1 VDGSLYKQRSASL
14 VRTPSVSSIPSP
26 SLGSQG
32 SPATPGSSGS
42 SGASP
47 RGGST
52 NPFPRKLME
61 MLRKEDAEVVCWLP
75 CGDAFT
81 VRDPDKFVQD
91 VLPRYFRHTKL
102 TSFQRQLN
110 LYGFRRVTKG
120 PTAGAYR
127 HELFHRDNP
136 EMCLK
141 MKRSKQKSGASPR
154 VGARGRSNSMTSPA
168 SLAEGTPENG
178 PSTYFLE
185 PTALRLNQ
193 GRGVM
198 TAINHVNTNASI
210 SQGQTHQAQFRTMSS
225 QIQQQQ
231 ITHPATGLSVLMSNN
246 HSTLSSTPSFLPFSQ
261 PQITPEQ
268 RKIMQQDI
276 LDREKQAS
284 SLAAAGMVAET
295 VITSPHND
303 PTPVMELTAGI
314 QDANWFN
321 MTELGGAGGL
331 DDMEMDFA
339 KMFDPQHEA
348 SAMRTEGSGWPT
360 ATKAGAK
367 V

>member
-1 VDGSLYKQRSASL
+1 MCSPV
-14 VRTPSVSSIPSP
+14 TSVI
-26 SLGSQG
+26 
-32 SPATPGSSGS
+32 
-42 SGASP
+42 
-47 RGGST
+47 
-52 NPFPRKLME
+52 
-61 MLRKEDAEVVCWLP
+61 LRWVYCDTWHGFVTDACLL
-75 CGDAFT
+75 
-81 VRDPDKFVQD
+81 Q
-91 VLPRYFRHTKL
+91 L

-120 PTAGAYR
+120 PSAGAYR

-141 MKRSKQKSGASPR
+141 MKRSKQNSGTSPR
-154 VGARGRSNSMTSPA
+154 VGARGRSNSMTSPV

-178 PSTYFLE
+178 SSAYVLSPI
-185 PTALRLNQ
+185 
-193 GRGVM
+193 G
-198 TAINHVNTNASI
+198 INHVNTDTSI
-210 SQGQTHQAQFRTMSS
+210 SQSQIHQAQCRTMSRF
-225 QIQQQQ
+225 ITQQQ
-231 ITHPATGLSVLMSNN
+231 ISHAATGLSVLMSNN